1 MLGQALALTLLLLI
15 TGHQG
20 QDSAEHVA
28 GLSGESVWLR
38 PLSTQMKTYSVH
50 WKMKPPSDLSY
61 LILNWKN
68 NSGVIHVEQ
77 PLDRFKNRLNFMIED
92 LTLHIKE
99 AQQQDSGLYSVEV
112 TSDTG
117 MVWRQKFQVS
127 VFDHV
132 EKPSLLEKKKTL
144 DRGICQVTLFCLV
157 SGGGDVDVSYTWYK
171 GTELIQTPRNLTELE
186 VQIDAD
192 GLHIYTCNVSN
203 PVSWANHTLELTQGC
218 QSGHR
223 NFILLTVLVSV
234 VFLLMA
240 LFLIT
245 FTCWRRKRKQSQT
258 SPEEVLTIYEDV
270 NHMQVRR
277 QQEQKPNSP
286 GAGNTIYSVIQSQ
299 SSASTS
305 QETANTLYSLVQ
317 SSWKSGSKKR
327 SPSPSFSKTIYE
339 EVGNR
344 ASKAKNPARLSRR
357 ELENFCV
364 YS

>member
-20 QDSAEHVA
+20 Q
-28 GLSGESVWLR
+28 
-38 PLSTQMKTYSVH
+38 
-50 WKMKPPSDLSY
+50 
-61 LILNWKN
+61 
-68 NSGVIHVEQ
+68 
-77 PLDRFKNRLNFMIED
+77 
-92 LTLHIKE
+92 
-99 AQQQDSGLYSVEV
+99 
-112 TSDTG
+112 
-117 MVWRQKFQVS
+117 
-127 VFDHV
+127 DHV

-277 QQEQKPNSP
+277 QQHQSCPGGWLGAKSKLAAKAGPKRRGFKTFRVPESQCPLEQKPNSP

-299 SSASTS
+299 
-305 QETANTLYSLVQ
+305 
-317 SSWKSGSKKR
+317 SGSKKR